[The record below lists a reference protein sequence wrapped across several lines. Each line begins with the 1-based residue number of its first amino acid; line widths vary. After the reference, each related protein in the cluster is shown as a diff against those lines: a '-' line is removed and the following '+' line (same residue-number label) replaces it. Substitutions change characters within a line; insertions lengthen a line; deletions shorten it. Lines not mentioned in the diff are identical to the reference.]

1 MSRAERDQPHRLLR
15 EGRAREGSR
24 PRKVRPCCGWSLR
37 HSRAPGRRDRAGRGC
52 VPRRAGSAAAAAPG
66 RTPKGKFTARQ
77 GGVVLRLVAA
87 TQPRSVGRERAERG
101 CVPRRAGSAAAAAP
115 GRTPKGKFT
124 AQQGGVV
131 LRLVA
136 ATQPRSGGGGRRRP
150 RSPATKLTDR
160 KVTQRNGRR
169 GIGGLRRGR
178 IRRRRIRRRR
188 RTFAS
193 HQQGQ
198 ECGERK
204 EFFHSVNNCGF
215 WR

>member
-24 PRKVRPCCGWSLR
+24 PRTVRPCCGWSLR
-37 HSRAPGRRDRAGRGC
+37 HSRAPGRTGGSRLCPAPSGISRSGCAGKDAQGKIHAPARWGC
-52 VPRRAGSAAAAAPG
+52 CGWSLRHTRAPG
-66 RTPKGKFTARQ
+66 R
-77 GGVVLRLVAA
+77 
-87 TQPRSVGRERAERG
+87 RERAERG